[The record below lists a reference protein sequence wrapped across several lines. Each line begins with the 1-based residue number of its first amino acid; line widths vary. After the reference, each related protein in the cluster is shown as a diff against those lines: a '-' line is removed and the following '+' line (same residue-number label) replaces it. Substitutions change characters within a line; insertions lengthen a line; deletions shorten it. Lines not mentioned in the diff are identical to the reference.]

1 MAQANE
7 FNYLLAKTAWMSSGK
22 YLLLI
27 KKLVDNYDALE
38 RGNLDT
44 MMNEGRYSEYA
55 ETQEAPPEGKTD
67 ARSLIPFIY
76 TLYNSVEQLILA
88 YYYAAFPNDRLT
100 FVPTFEKLLMQFDE
114 NDLAKDEAITRYVHK
129 YSYGE
134 GLPEL
139 LRGLLDAS
147 GYDVD
152 HLKKTRRALE
162 NNSLFNVLD
171 KYQPYYFSAEQGR
184 QFFTEVNDDAN
195 EVLARINLLIADVD
209 DDGNIGDIVAAL
221 RVH

>member
-22 YLLLI
+22 YLLLL
-27 KKLVDNYDALE
+27 KKLMESYHALE
-38 RGNLDT
+38 SGNLDT

-55 ETQEAPPEGKTD
+55 ESQEAPPEGQTD

-100 FVPTFEKLLMQFDE
+100 FVPTFEKLLVQFDE
-114 NDLAKDEAITRYVHK
+114 NDLARDEAITSYVHK

-134 GLPEL
+134 GLPAL
-139 LRGLLDAS
+139 LQGLLNAS
-147 GYDVD
+147 GYGVD
-152 HLKKTRRALE
+152 HLKTTRRALE

-171 KYQPYYFSAEQGR
+171 TYQPYYFSAEEGR
-184 QFFTEVNDDAN
+184 QFFTEVSDDTNAI
-195 EVLARINLLIADVD
+195 LAKINLLIADVD
-209 DDGNIGDIVAAL
+209 DDGNIGDRVAAL